1 MATNK
6 SYDIENPLVI
16 LKNLLVNFFSTSAV
30 KIIGILLVPVY
41 TNYLSTNEYGAL
53 ELMLIL
59 SNFLLLLYPM
69 GLKSAGGRLY
79 FAYLEKKGLDKEGK
93 ELKVFISQN
102 IFLITISTVL
112 QICIFLLLG
121 DIFWDKNYLGVSYT
135 PFVTTI
141 ILASGLRMYYP
152 IVLKLIQSRGDS
164 IKLAQFTIV
173 YSLLGVMLNIF
184 FIVVLGYGIIGFLY
198 AYIITGLV
206 VLILTFLYL
215 KDDLIFSI
223 NTKMIKESISYSS
236 PLLLSSLFAFS
247 YTFAD
252 RFIISFSSSNSEV
265 GIYSLAAKYA
275 ILLSLIHV
283 AITRVLNPY
292 FYSKLSKQNTDIKSL
307 ILTSKYNIIVF
318 IVIGLIMALFSQDF
332 INIIAPD
339 SYSKAGIIAPI
350 LILGYTIQ
358 SFYFNS
364 TRILFFFKKTK
375 VIYISSIVVGGL
387 SFLLNILLIPQFG
400 SVGAASVFVFSILLH
415 SLILYYFA
423 QKTFRLDYNYSG
435 LVGLIIVLII
445 IIISFLAFLPIEFDI
460 YLFRIKLVLAFTT
473 LSFIFF
479 KYFGIQQTK
488 QAILKIKKMSS

>member
-1 MATNK
+1 MAIHK
-6 SYDIENPLVI
+6 SFDIENPQVI
-16 LKNLLVNFFSTSAV
+16 LKNFAVYFFSTSAV

-41 TNYLSTNEYGAL
+41 TNYLSTNDYGAL

-69 GLKSAGGRLY
+69 GLKTAGGRLY
-79 FAYLEKKGLDKEGK
+79 FAYLEKKGLVKEGEK
-93 ELKVFISQN
+93 IKVFISQN

-121 DIFWDKNYLGVSYT
+121 DIFWDKKYLGVGYT
-135 PFVTTI
+135 PYITTI
-141 ILASGLRMYYP
+141 IIASGLRVYYP
-152 IVLKLIQSRGDS
+152 IVLKLLQSRGDS

-173 YSLLGVMLNIF
+173 YSLLGVLLNIF
-184 FIVVLGYGIIGFLY
+184 FIVVLGYGIVGFLY
-198 AYIITGLV
+198 AYIITGLFI
-206 VLILTFLYL
+206 LTLTFLYL
-215 KDDLIFSI
+215 KDDLVFSI
-223 NTKMIKESISYSS
+223 NTKMMRESISYSS

-252 RFIISFSSSNSEV
+252 RFIISFSNSNSEV

-292 FYSKLSKQNTDIKSL
+292 FFSKLSRKNTQTKRL
-307 ILTSKYNIIVF
+307 IEASKYNIVFF
-318 IVIGLIMALFSQDF
+318 IVIGFIMALFSQEL
-332 INIIAPD
+332 INAIAPD
-339 SYSKAGIIAPI
+339 SFSKAGIIAPI
-350 LILGYTIQ
+350 LVLGYVVQ

-364 TRILFFFKKTK
+364 TRILSFFKETK
-375 VIYISSIVVGGL
+375 VISISSIVVGGL
-387 SFLLNILLIPQFG
+387 SFLFNILLIPHFG

-415 SLILYYFA
+415 SLILHYFA

-445 IIISFLAFLPIEFDI
+445 IISFLAFLPIEFI
-460 YLFRIKLVLAFTT
+460 HYLFRIKLVLAFTT

-488 QAILKIKKMSS
+488 QAILKIKRMRS